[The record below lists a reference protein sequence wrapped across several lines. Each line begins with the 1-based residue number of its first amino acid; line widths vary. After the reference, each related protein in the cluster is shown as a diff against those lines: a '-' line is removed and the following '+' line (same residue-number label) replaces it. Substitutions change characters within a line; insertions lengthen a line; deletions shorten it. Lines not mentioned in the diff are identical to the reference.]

1 VPALSLRSSISALTA
16 LLIPGLLLG
25 CGSDSSTAAEEPQ
38 ATAIVVSA
46 ADFLNGAQCVAAPG
60 ALRRW
65 GVNLKH
71 TAHPEPLPGA
81 PPVDAP
87 LVDLSSG
94 RLVDCVQGIAFGNV
108 ELGGTYQATICGYD
122 DPELELEDSE
132 EDVCALRSGRAPG
145 WKYTCSEVVVEYQAL
160 RQVRDCRLETE
171 PPDPGKT
178 EVSVTLGSPWCD
190 AGENQVERFRVFRDG
205 EPFGAGEAVCGEPL
219 TAAAMPN
226 EVFDLEL
233 LAYRA
238 GEEAPAY
245 GAVCHARAIAGA
257 TVSAACDPLASQGG
271 IELSIEDALGALGA
285 TCEDGLLDLLVTLDS
300 GQTLEV
306 PDPCRGTV
314 RFSSVPPGTREVSL
328 SAVRG
333 GEMLTAACTAEVEP
347 GLSSSA
353 DCSAE

>member
-1 VPALSLRSSISALTA
+1 MPALSLRSSISALTA
-16 LLIPGLLLG
+16 LLIPGLLPG

-38 ATAIVVSA
+38 ATALVVSA

-71 TAHPEPLPGA
+71 TAHPEPVPGA

-122 DPELELEDSE
+122 DPALELEDSD
-132 EDVCALRSGRAPG
+132 EDVCALRSGVAPG
-145 WKYTCSEVVVEYQAL
+145 WRYTCSEVVVEYQAL
-160 RQVRDCRLETE
+160 RHVRGCQLETE
-171 PPDPGKT
+171 PPDAAET

-190 AGENQVERFRVFRDG
+190 AGENQLERFRVFRGG

-219 TAAAMPN
+219 TATAMPG
-226 EVFDLEL
+226 ELFELEL

-238 GEEAPAY
+238 GEEDPAY
-245 GAVCHARAIAGA
+245 GALCHARAIAGA
-257 TVSAACDPLASQGG
+257 TVPATCDPLASEGG
-271 IELSIEDALGALGA
+271 IELSIEEALGALGA
-285 TCEDGLLDLLVTLDS
+285 TCEDGLLDLFVSLDS
-300 GQTLEV
+300 GQMLEV

-328 SAVRG
+328 SAVRE
-333 GEMLTAACTAEVEP
+333 GETLTAACTAEVEP
-347 GLSSSA
+347 GLSSSV